1 MQFDTLLM
9 YSIFSIFRGVKLPAL
24 NKAVAM
30 TTSRSRRKMN
40 EDDITQ
46 PKEDMDK
53 ETEDIKPLVVSK
65 KSRKSLH

>member
-30 TTSRSRRKMN
+30 ATSRSRRKKN

-46 PKEDMDK
+46 EDTDK
-53 ETEDIKPLVVSK
+53 ETEDIKPLVVS
-65 KSRKSLH
+65 